1 MHKKPDAVEQTVKW
15 GKSTKVEENLETL
28 SGFKQ
33 LPHDWNGNGAMS
45 FEIALLEK
53 AAQILKSLAYQPQI
67 FPTAR
72 QSVQFEYHKK
82 NGDYLEF
89 EIFDDKVIAYS
100 KQKETE
106 NERELNSLEDINGL
120 VEIFYA

>member
-1 MHKKPDAVEQTVKW
+1 M
-15 GKSTKVEENLETL
+15 S
-28 SGFKQ
+28 
-33 LPHDWNGNGAMS
+33 WNGNGAMS

-67 FPTAR
+67 FPTTR